1 MVMTREQILDFLRQN
16 KQEMHDRFGVT
27 KIGLF
32 GSYARGEAREDS
44 DVDIAVELEGDRLFR
59 KFFAL
64 EDFLKTSLQKE
75 IDLGIES
82 SLKPLARV
90 RINKE
95 ICYV

>member
-1 MVMTREQILDFLRQN
+1 MTREQILDFLRQH

-44 DVDIAVELEGDRLFR
+44 DIDVAIEFSRYSADGYFGVLHL
-59 KFFAL
+59 L
-64 EDFLKTSLQKE
+64 EDSFKKR

-82 SLKPLARV
+82 NFKPILKPYIL
-90 RINKE
+90 KE
-95 ICYV
+95 IIYV

>member
-1 MVMTREQILDFLRQN
+1 MTKEEIIDFLRQH
-16 KQEMHDRFGVT
+16 KQEMYERFGVT

-44 DVDIAVELEGDRLFR
+44 DIDIAVELEGERLFR

-64 EDFLKTSLQKE
+64 ESYLKAGLEKE

-82 SLKPLARV
+82 TLKPIV
-90 RINKE
+90 REQVIKE
-95 ICYV
+95 IKYV

>member
-1 MVMTREQILDFLRQN
+1 MTRDQILEFLRQH

-44 DVDIAVELEGDRLFR
+44 DIDIAVELEGDRLFR

-64 EDFLKTSLQKE
+64 ESYLKSSLNKE

-82 SLKPLARV
+82 TLKKIV
-90 RINKE
+90 RERIVKE
-95 ICYV
+95 IHYV